1 MGTLIFLVRRILSG
15 IVVIFVVASLT
26 FLLFFRAIPP
36 LDVARMLAGKAATPV
51 QLADVARTHGLDQPW
66 YTQYGHYLWRLLHGD
81 LGYSYYSQEPV
92 TTIIKQGLPA
102 TLSLVI
108 GGVLL
113 WLIAG
118 LGVGILSA
126 TRPRTLFDRASTMS
140 VLAFVSAPTFVIG
153 QLLIL
158 VVFVPLS
165 QHGFT
170 WITTGFNPISQGFS
184 SWVGALILPW
194 ITLAVVQAAVYTR
207 LSRGSL
213 LDTLGED
220 YIRTAR
226 AKGLSERR
234 VLYRHA
240 VRAAMT
246 PVVSQLGVDVGY
258 LLGGVVVVEQVF
270 GMQGIGQTTVQA
282 ITQGDGQLVL
292 GFVMIATVF
301 VVVAN
306 LVVDMAYASL
316 DPRVRIS

>member
-1 MGTLIFLVRRILSG
+1 MATLSFLIRRMFSG
-15 IVVIFVVASLT
+15 LIVVFVVTTLT
-26 FLLFFRAIPP
+26 FLLFFKAVPP
-36 LDVARMLAGKAATPV
+36 IDVARLLAGKAATPV
-51 QLADVARTHGLDQPW
+51 QLAQVARSHGLDLPW
-66 YTQYGHYLWRLLHGD
+66 YTQYWHYLSGLVHGD
-81 LGYSYYSQEPV
+81 LGFSYYSQEPV

-102 TLSLVI
+102 TLSLVV

-118 LGVGILSA
+118 IAVGILSA
-126 TRPRTLFDRASTMS
+126 TRPRTFFDRASTMG

-170 WITTGFNPISQGFS
+170 WITTGYTPFS
-184 SWVGALILPW
+184 TSIGGWVGAMILPW
-194 ITLAVVQAAVYTR
+194 ITLAIVQAAVYTR

-234 VLYRHA
+234 VVYRHA

-246 PVVSQLGVDVGY
+246 PVVSQLGVDVGT

-270 GMQGIGQTTVQA
+270 GLQGVGQQTVQA

-292 GFVMIATVF
+292 GFVIIATVF
-301 VVVAN
+301 VVAAN
-306 LVVDMAYASL
+306 IVVDMAYAFL
-316 DPRVRIS
+316 DPRVRIH

>member
-1 MGTLIFLVRRILSG
+1 M
-15 IVVIFVVASLT
+15 VVFCSAPALT
-26 FLLFFRAIPP
+26 SWLFFRGAPP
-36 LDVARMLAGKAATPV
+36 LDVARMLAGKAATPI
-51 QLADVARTHGLDQPW
+51 QLAEVARSHGLDLPW

-113 WLIAG
+113 WLIG
-118 LGVGILSA
+118 GIGVGILSA

-170 WITTGFNPISQGFS
+170 WITTGYNPISQGFS

-234 VLYRHA
+234 GTYRPA
-240 VRAAMT
+240 GPAPPTPAWAA
-246 PVVSQLGVDVGY
+246 PSAAPRCLLCGGAGLGV
-258 LLGGVVVVEQVF
+258 
-270 GMQGIGQTTVQA
+270 TVR
-282 ITQGDGQLVL
+282 T
-292 GFVMIATVF
+292 
-301 VVVAN
+301 
-306 LVVDMAYASL
+306 
-316 DPRVRIS
+316 

>member
-1 MGTLIFLVRRILSG
+1 MGTLVFLIRRILSG
-15 IVVIFVVASLT
+15 IVVIYVVASLT
-26 FLLFFRAIPP
+26 FLLFFKAVPP
-36 LDVARMLAGKAATPV
+36 LDVARMLAGKAATPI
-51 QLADVARTHGLDQPW
+51 QLAEVARSHGLDLPW

-113 WLIAG
+113 WLIG
-118 LGVGILSA
+118 GIGVGILSA

-170 WITTGFNPISQGFS
+170 WITTGYNPISQGFS

-292 GFVMIATVF
+292 GFVIIATVF